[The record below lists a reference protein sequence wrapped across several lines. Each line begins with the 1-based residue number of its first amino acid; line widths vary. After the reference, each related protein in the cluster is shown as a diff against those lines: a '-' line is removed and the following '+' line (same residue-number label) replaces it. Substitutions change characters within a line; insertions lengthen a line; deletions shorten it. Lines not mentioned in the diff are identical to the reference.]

1 MQEVDEHIKEISHRF
16 ERIGTH
22 SHVKGLGLDENLRAK
37 PIAAGLV
44 GQTKAREAAGAIVQ
58 LAKAGKMAGKAIL
71 LAGPPGT
78 GKTAIALAISRE
90 LGHDLPFV
98 QLSGSECYSTEMK
111 KTEVILQAMRKAIGV
126 RITDVRRVY
135 EGEVTGLDYHM
146 VPHPYNPMQKIPE
159 SATIALETED
169 DKRSFTISSQVAAQ
183 LQQQGIALG
192 DVIMIDKES
201 ARISKLGRSARKGVK
216 HYEIEAE
223 RTVPVPKGKVEKER
237 EFVYTVTLNDMDEA
251 NARRGGGI
259 FSAFFGS
266 PESKEIDPE
275 VREAVDAQ
283 VKQWVDAGRAK
294 ILPGVL
300 FIDETHL
307 LDIEA
312 FSFMNKAMESEL
324 APIIILA
331 SNRGITK
338 IRGTDI
344 KSPHGM
350 PLDLLDR
357 LLIISTTPYKP
368 EEIKEILK
376 IRAKESEIPI
386 EDKALDV
393 LTKIGVETSLRYAA
407 QLLAPAHERAKARN
421 SKKVTEED
429 INAIRNI
436 FSDVSQSTH
445 YLKEWEEKFL
455 MS

>member
-22 SHVKGLGLDENLRAK
+22 SHVKGLGLDENLKAK
-37 PIAAGLV
+37 QIAAGLV
-44 GQTKAREAAGAIVQ
+44 GQIKAREAAGAIVQ
-58 LAKAGKMAGKAIL
+58 LVKAGKMAGRAIL

-159 SATIALETED
+159 SATITFETED
-169 DKRSFTISSQVAAQ
+169 DKRSFTVSSQVAVQ
-183 LQQQGIALG
+183 LQQQGITLG

-201 ARISKLGRSARKGVK
+201 ARISKLGRSARKGAK

-251 NARRGGGI
+251 NARRSGI

-283 VKQWVDAGRAK
+283 VKQWVDIGRAE

-307 LDIEA
+307 LDIEV
-312 FSFMNKAMESEL
+312 FSFMNRAMESEL

-338 IRGTDI
+338 IRGTDL

-357 LLIISTTPYKP
+357 LLIISTAPYKP

-376 IRAKESEIPI
+376 IRAKESKISI
-386 EDKALDV
+386 EDSALDA
-393 LTKIGVETSLRYAA
+393 LMEIGTKTSLRYAT

-421 SKKVTEED
+421 SKKVTGKD
-429 INAIRNI
+429 VNAIRNL
-436 FSDVSQSTH
+436 FSDVSQSTS
-445 YLKEWEEKFL
+445 YLKEWEDKFM